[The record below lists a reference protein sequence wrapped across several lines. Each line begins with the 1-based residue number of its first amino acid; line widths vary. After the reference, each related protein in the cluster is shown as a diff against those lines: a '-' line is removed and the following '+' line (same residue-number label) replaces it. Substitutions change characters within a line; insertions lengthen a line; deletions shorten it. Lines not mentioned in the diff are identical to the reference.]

1 MSRFKI
7 RVFEKAQPLDQ
18 GWKLSSILQGYWP
31 VTIQPYYLL
40 NQILRHDFPQFHT
53 DLRCSHIVLAMV
65 YAWSN
70 TVQVARP
77 SSISIETPQYCST
90 VRPYL
95 GVDPDLHSNL
105 GVLRSAACGVRDT
118 LVRQR
123 LQPRSPLPFVVLLY
137 STPYPVF
144 PSQKEA
150 SGPHIL

>member
-1 MSRFKI
+1 MEWIQVVCSRTRLK
-7 RVFEKAQPLDQ
+7 RWRETH
-18 GWKLSSILQGYWP
+18 
-31 VTIQPYYLL
+31 VTHHTRITLLACRDLRYLYSKRL
-40 NQILRHDFPQFHT
+40 
-53 DLRCSHIVLAMV
+53 DLRCSHVVLAMV
-65 YAWSN
+65 HAWSN

-123 LQPRSPLPFVVLLY
+123 LQPRSPLPFVVLLN

-144 PSQKEA
+144 PSQREA